1 MTEVLTEKDIRLV
14 VDSFY
19 NCVRSDAL
27 LGPVFATRIQDAD
40 MAWRQHQDHIADFW
54 SSIFLKT
61 GRFNGNP
68 MEKHASLVDITPEHF
83 DHWLYLFTKTTR
95 SVLPQNKAEVI
106 IEMARRIARSLQ
118 MGLAFNRDQTGETD
132 HPFSAYSA
140 LSKHSQ
146 PESLKS

>member
-1 MTEVLTEKDIRLV
+1 MTDVLTEKDIRLV

-19 NCVRSDAL
+19 PCVRSDAL
-27 LGPVFATRIQDAD
+27 LGPVFATRIQDTD
-40 MAWRQHQDHIADFW
+40 KAWRQHQDHIVDFW
-54 SSIFLKT
+54 TSIFLKT

-95 SVLPQNKAEVI
+95 SLLPQNKAEVI

-118 MGLAFNRDQTGETD
+118 MGLAFQRDQTGETN
-132 HPFSAYSA
+132 HSFSAYSA
-140 LSKHSQ
+140 LSNPSQ
-146 PESLKS
+146 PESPKP